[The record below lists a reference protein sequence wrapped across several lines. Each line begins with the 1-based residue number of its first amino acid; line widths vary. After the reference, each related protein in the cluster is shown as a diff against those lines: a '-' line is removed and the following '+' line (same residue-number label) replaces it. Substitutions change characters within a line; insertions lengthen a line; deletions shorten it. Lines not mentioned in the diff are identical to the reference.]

1 MMVAG
6 GSKEEFR
13 IFFLVSGDPET
24 AVALLMTVASTS
36 TTVCVCVCVTV
47 SACVYVSEMAKCM
60 GQERNLK
67 RPFSPKLASSGCC
80 QHLVIPPCWPV
91 HLISCFLC

>member
-1 MMVAG
+1 MVAG

-36 TTVCVCVCVTV
+36 TTVCVCVCV
-47 SACVYVSEMAKCM
+47 
-60 GQERNLK
+60 
-67 RPFSPKLASSGCC
+67 
-80 QHLVIPPCWPV
+80 
-91 HLISCFLC
+91 